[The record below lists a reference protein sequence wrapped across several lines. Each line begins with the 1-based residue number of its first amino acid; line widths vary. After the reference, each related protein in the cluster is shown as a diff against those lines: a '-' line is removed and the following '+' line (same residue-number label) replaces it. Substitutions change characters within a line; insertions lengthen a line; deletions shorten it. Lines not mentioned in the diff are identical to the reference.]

1 MIRMP
6 FQNLPILAINNYLH
20 NDCFFVCALF
30 LFLFFFYFFF
40 LGGGSFFSFF
50 FLSFFL
56 GRWGGWVVVP
66 YDISPELLFV

>member
-20 NDCFFVCALF
+20 NDCFLCVCV
-30 LFLFFFYFFF
+30 FFF
-40 LGGGSFFSFF
+40 LFF